1 MYRLSMVLQNSNFTW
16 HFYDICKVVKH
27 TFRMIYWSSHEIKI
41 KYSWEGSSF
50 IFYIAS
56 IHAQTKFRKRECIPF
71 KIPILEIREF
81 LVTTDRLRATFF
93 DISVGLFCVCGT
105 DWDGLS
111 TSLITIKVALLC
123 IYGDTFWPWAL
134 KSDYMNL
141 EIDKLLRTFMKLLYC
156 KYF

>member
-1 MYRLSMVLQNSNFTW
+1 
-16 HFYDICKVVKH
+16 
-27 TFRMIYWSSHEIKI
+27 MIYWSSHEIKI

-56 IHAQTKFRKRECIPF
+56 IHAQTKFRKRKCVPF

-141 EIDKLLRTFMKLLYC
+141 EIDKLLRTFTELLYC
-156 KYF
+156 KYFQPW